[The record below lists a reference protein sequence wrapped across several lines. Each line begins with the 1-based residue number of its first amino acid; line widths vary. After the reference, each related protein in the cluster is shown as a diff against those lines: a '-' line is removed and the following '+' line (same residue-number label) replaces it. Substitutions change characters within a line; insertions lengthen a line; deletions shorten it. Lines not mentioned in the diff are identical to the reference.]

1 MCTVPLSLFSIL
13 FRFLRILYA
22 SAPFRSCPAWL
33 LVVPVLI
40 CLCSFLACV
49 APVGFSPIGQC
60 SVFIQFVVLS
70 FRSCLDSF
78 VPVGVGSV
86 SFLSCL
92 ASFSFCTMSPVSCP
106 SGLTPCPTCPVLPH
120 FPFLSYLTT
129 FRFCKV
135 GFRFVSV
142 LFGFLSFLYSWPPFD
157 FSPRWLLVVPV
168 LFCLFSFLPCLRSS
182 SLLSC
187 LASFRFCTVGFHFV
201 SVLFDSRSFLY
212 CWIPFR
218 FYPACLLFVSVRL
231 SSASFLLSLT
241 LRRNSLAL
249 PLFVSNL
256 FGFLS
261 ASVLSAFRFSSLP
274 LPLFVSALIDFRW
287 LLSYLRLLCFCT
299 TPNYNTIV

>member
-1 MCTVPLSLFSIL
+1 M
-13 FRFLRILYA
+13 
-22 SAPFRSCPAWL
+22 L
-33 LVVPVLI
+33 L
-40 CLCSFLACV
+40 
-49 APVGFSPIGQC
+49 
-60 SVFIQFVVLS
+60 
-70 FRSCLDSF
+70 
-78 VPVGVGSV
+78 
-86 SFLSCL
+86 
-92 ASFSFCTMSPVSCP
+92 
-106 SGLTPCPTCPVLPH
+106 H

-135 GFRFVSV
+135 EFRFVSV

-168 LFCLFSFLPCLRSS
+168 LFCFFSFLPCLRSS

-187 LASFRFCTVGFHFV
+187 LASFRFCTVGLHFV

-261 ASVLSAFRFSSLP
+261 ASVLLGCLSFQFSSPASFRFCL
-274 LPLFVSALIDFRW
+274 D
-287 LLSYLRLLCFCT
+287 
-299 TPNYNTIV
+299 